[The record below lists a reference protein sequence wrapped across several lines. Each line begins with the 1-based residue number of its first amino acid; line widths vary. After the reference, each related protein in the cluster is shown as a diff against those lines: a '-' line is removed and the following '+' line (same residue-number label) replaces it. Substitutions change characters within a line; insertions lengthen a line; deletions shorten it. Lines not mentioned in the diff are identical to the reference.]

1 MSVIKQ
7 YNNITS
13 QWETIV
19 VGKQGP
25 QGATGPIG
33 VTGATGPAGNI
44 NATNDTATTT
54 LYPVMVGAA
63 SSNQI
68 PKVTTTKLTF
78 NASTGQLS
86 ATDLNST
93 SDERLKEDIQQIS
106 NALEKVLKLRGVS
119 YTLKESG
126 VHRIGVIGQEVEEII
141 PEVIGM
147 IDDDIHT
154 KTVSYGNLI
163 GLLIEAI
170 KELHDEIE
178 NLKKNNIIE

>member
-33 VTGATGPAGNI
+33 ATGPGGPI
-44 NATNDTATTT
+44 NATNDTTTTT

-63 SSNQI
+63 GSNQT
-68 PKVTTTKLTF
+68 PKVTTAKLTF

-93 SDERLKEDIQQIS
+93 SDERLKEDIKQIS

-126 VHRIGVIGQEVEEII
+126 VHRIGVIAQEVEEII

-170 KELHDEIE
+170 KELSEEIE
-178 NLKKNNIIE
+178 NLKNK